1 MIERNDP
8 CWCGSGK
15 KYKKCH
21 LASDED
27 KRSPPRESVKARA
40 SAKVRGSASKKGM
53 RKTPAQIDG
62 MRRSG
67 AFNGQLMDYIRPFVK
82 AGAVTEEL
90 NTLIHNYTVEHGH
103 IPACLGYKGSKCP
116 FPKSCCISRN
126 DIVCHG
132 IPSPD
137 EYIKEGDIVNIDLTT
152 IVDGFHGDSS
162 ETFMIG
168 DAGKDARRLVSVTAR
183 ALILGI
189 DAVKP
194 GARLRAIGEAI
205 EPFVNAQGC
214 SVVRQ
219 YTGHGIGLKFHE
231 IFSVYHHIEPRAEDI
246 VMLPGMTFT
255 IEPMINLGGF
265 EVTTDRMGD
274 GWTVRT
280 EDGSLS
286 AQFEHTVLVTDTG
299 AEVLTLTPSQRSAG
313 VRLVV
318 DGEAYR

>member
-21 LASDED
+21 LASDEER
-27 KRSPPRESVKARA
+27 RSPSRVRVPSRA
-40 SAKVRGSASKKGM
+40 SSGGRGAASKKYKA
-53 RKTPAQIDG
+53 KTPEQIDG

-67 AFNGQLMDYIRPFVK
+67 EFNGRLMDYIRPHVL
-82 AGAVTEEL
+82 AGIATDEL
-90 NTLIHNYTVEHGH
+90 NTLIHNYTVDHGH
-103 IPACLGYKGSKCP
+103 VPACLGYKGSRCS

-126 DIVCHG
+126 DVVCHG

-137 EYIKEGDIVNIDLTT
+137 ERIVEGDIVNVDLTT
-152 IVDGFHGDSS
+152 IVGGFHGDSS

-168 DAGKDARRLVSVTAR
+168 DVSKDARRLVDVAAK
-183 ALILGI
+183 ALIIGI

-194 GARLRAIGEAI
+194 GVHIRAIGDAI
-205 EPFVNAQGC
+205 EPFVNANGC
-214 SVVRQ
+214 SVVQQ

-231 IFSVYHHIEPRAEDI
+231 AFSVYHHIEPRGEDVI
-246 VMLPGMTFT
+246 MMPGMTFT
-255 IEPMINLGGF
+255 IEPMINLGGY
-265 EVTTDRMGD
+265 EVTTDRKD

-280 EDGSLS
+280 QDGSLS
-286 AQFEHTVLVTDTG
+286 AQFEHTVLVTEDG
-299 AEVLTLTPSQRSAG
+299 VEILTLTPSQKAAG
-313 VRLVV
+313 VRLIV